1 MDSRGF
7 KSIQEDLRKSKS
19 MQADSR
25 GFKRIQE
32 DLRESEGI
40 QEDSRGFKRHIYKT
54 EYTVKK
60 KEG

>member
-32 DLRESEGI
+32 DLRESKRFKRI
-40 QEDSRGFKRHIYKT
+40 QEDSRGIFTKLSTH
-54 EYTVKK
+54 
-60 KEG
+60 